1 MQTSQGTF
9 IRNWSVRVLDVTSLY
24 SDLIKNGIKQ
34 AEFLR
39 QFLQMFIKFLV
50 VYDSWL
56 VVSTCDACK
65 QGLTCHRHHQ
75 VTTDNG
81 VVQESLLPTS
91 YLLEVVYIVM
101 ALVVCWDIRPS
112 RER

>member
-1 MQTSQGTF
+1 MQTSQGSL
-9 IRNWSVRVLDVTSLY
+9 IRNWSVRVLDVASLY
-24 SDLIKNGIKQ
+24 PDLIKNGIKQ
-34 AEFLR
+34 TEFLR
-39 QFLQMFIKFLV
+39 QYLQMFIKFLV
-50 VYDSWL
+50 VDDPWL

-75 VTTDNG
+75 VTPDNG

-101 ALVVCWDIRPS
+101 ALLCCVL
-112 RER
+112 EH

>member
-1 MQTSQGTF
+1 MQTSQGSL
-9 IRNWSVRVLDVTSLY
+9 IRNWSVRVLDVASLY
-24 SDLIKNGIKQ
+24 PDLIKNGIKQ
-34 AEFLR
+34 TEFLR

-101 ALVVCWDIRPS
+101 ALLGCVLGH
-112 RER
+112 